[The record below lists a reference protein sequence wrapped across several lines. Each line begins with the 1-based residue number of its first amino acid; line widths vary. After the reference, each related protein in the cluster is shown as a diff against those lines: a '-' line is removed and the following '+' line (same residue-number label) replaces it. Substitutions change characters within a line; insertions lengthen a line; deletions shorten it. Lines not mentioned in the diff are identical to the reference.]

1 MAKKEQNLYSHFRR
15 TAGLL
20 LSLLMALAVIMP
32 AASYAKDTGKTV
44 RVGWYDSSYNTMDSY
59 GRRSGYAY
67 EYQLKISAYT
77 GWKYEYV
84 SGSWPDL
91 LQMLINGDIDM
102 MSDVSYTKERSE
114 YMLYPDY
121 AMGTEEYFL
130 FVAPGNHAI
139 KSSDP
144 STLNGRK
151 VGVNRDS
158 IQAMF
163 FEDWAARNNLNV
175 DLVMLNTT
183 EDESLDML
191 ESGELD
197 AYITVDSFTNP
208 DKAEPVFKIG
218 SSDFYFAI
226 SKKRPELLEEL
237 NYAMSKIQDENRYYN
252 QVMYERYINTVG
264 SNAFLS
270 QEELDWLSA
279 HGNIRVGY
287 QDNYLAFCAADEHT
301 GKLTGAMKDYL
312 DLASGCLK
320 NARLGFEAT
329 AYPTI
334 SDAIDAL
341 KRGEVDCVFPANLSG
356 YEGEKLGIVMTMP
369 LMRTDV
375 YALVPQN
382 RINSFARKEHVI
394 VAVNKG
400 NPNYDAFLL
409 ENFPNWRKVYYPT
422 TEECIVAVDE
432 GVADCIL
439 ISSFRYNNLARLC
452 EKYNL
457 ETFPTGVGLDYC
469 FAMNGDESALYAI
482 MSKAIGQIPSSSVN
496 AALSVYI
503 TEDAR
508 MSLGDFISANIV
520 PFLIAIAAILLVILA
535 LLVRSNLMKRKAE
548 QLISATEKDALT
560 GLYNRDYFFEYA
572 NRMRLEHPD
581 IPMDAVVLN
590 IEQFHSIN
598 ALNGMEYGDVILRA
612 LGNESRRVAEE
623 NSGIAGRFGADR
635 FDIYCRSGFDY
646 QQVFDRLQDKLNEMS
661 PNTSVRL
668 RMGVATQQTAA
679 EPVQQFD
686 HARTAC
692 NMARGNYKEHLI
704 VFDERIRDKELKDQ
718 ILLNDLRHALD
729 NYEFEVYYQPQFD
742 ISSDTPRLISAEALI
757 RWNHHRLGM
766 IPPDDFIPLFESN
779 GRISEVDKYVWSQVA
794 RQISLWKAQLGISLP
809 VSVNLS
815 RVDVFDP
822 GLVDTL
828 DRILEEN
835 TLERSLFRLEITE
848 SAYTEN
854 ADQLLRVTEEL
865 RRKGYTV
872 EMDDFGTGYSSLNM
886 LSSMPIDVLKIDRTF
901 IENIEHSEKSVQLV
915 ALIMGIAKDMNMSV
929 VAEGVETA
937 SQMKLLKE
945 QGCCMVQGFYLSKPL
960 HYTDFEAAFLQGS
973 NMNGKQTD
981 TRGEI
986 R

>member
-1 MAKKEQNLYSHFRR
+1 MTKSELTLSSKTRR
-15 TAGLL
+15 ISALL
-20 LSLLMALAVIMP
+20 LCLLVAAAALMP
-32 AASYAKDTGKTV
+32 AASYALDKEKIV

-84 SGSWPDL
+84 TGSWPDL

-130 FVAPGNHAI
+130 FTAPGKRAI

-144 STLNGRK
+144 STLNGKR

-158 IQAMF
+158 YQAMLF
-163 FEDWAARNNLNV
+163 DDWAARNNVSVN
-175 DLVMLNTT
+175 LVMLNTT

-191 ESGELD
+191 ENGELD

-237 NYAMSKIQDENRYYN
+237 NFAMSKIQDENRYYN

-270 QEELDWLSA
+270 QEELDWLEA

-287 QDNYLAFCAADEHT
+287 QDNYLAFCAEDVRT
-301 GKLTGAMKDYL
+301 GELTGAMKDYL
-312 DLASGCLK
+312 GLASDCLK
-320 NARLGFEAT
+320 NAHLNFETKAYAT
-329 AYPTI
+329 VE
-334 SDAIDAL
+334 DAIAAL
-341 KRGEVDCVFPANLSG
+341 KRGDIDLVFPANLSG

-369 LMRTDV
+369 LMTTDV
-375 YALVPQN
+375 YAIVPQN
-382 RINSFARKEHVI
+382 RLNSFARKEHVI

-409 ENFPNWRKVYYPT
+409 ENFPAWRKVYYPT
-422 TEECIVAVDE
+422 TEECLVAVDE

-452 EKYNL
+452 DKYNL
-457 ETFPTGVGLDYC
+457 KTFPTGVDLDYC
-469 FAMNGDESALYAI
+469 FALNGDDAVLYAI
-482 MSKAIGQIPSSSVN
+482 MSKVIGQIPSSSVN
-496 AALSVYI
+496 AALSVYV

-508 MSLGDFISANIV
+508 LGLRDFIADNIV
-520 PFLIAIAAILLVILA
+520 AFMIAVAAILLVILA
-535 LLVRSNLMKRKAE
+535 LLVHSNRMKRKAE
-548 QLISATEKDALT
+548 QLISATEKDELT

-572 NRMRLEHPD
+572 NRMRREHPD
-581 IPMDAVVLN
+581 IPMDAIVLN
-590 IEQFHSIN
+590 IEKFHSIN
-598 ALNGMEYGDVILRA
+598 ALKGMEYGDVILRA

-635 FDIYCRSGFDY
+635 FDIYCRSGLDY
-646 QQVFDRLQDKLNEMS
+646 RKVFDRLQDKLNEMS

-668 RMGVATQQTAA
+668 RMGVAKQMDVP

-686 HARTAC
+686 RARTAC

-704 VFDERIRDKELKDQ
+704 VFDESIRDKELKDQ

-742 ISSDTPRLISAEALI
+742 IRFEPPKLVSAEALI

-779 GRISEVDKYVWSQVA
+779 GTISEVDKYVWSQVA
-794 RQISLWKAQLGISLP
+794 RQISLWRSQLGVSLP

-822 GLVDTL
+822 KLVETL
-828 DRILEEN
+828 DAILEEN
-835 TLERSLFRLEITE
+835 SVDRSLFKLEITE

-854 ADQLLRVTEEL
+854 ADQLISVAEEL
-865 RRKGYTV
+865 RKKGYTV

-901 IENIEHSEKSVQLV
+901 IENIEHSEKNVQLV
-915 ALIMGIAKDMNMSV
+915 ALILDIAKDMNMSV

-937 SQMKLLKE
+937 SQMQLLKD
-945 QGCCMVQGFYLSKPL
+945 QGCYMVQGFYLSRPL

-973 NMNGKQTD
+973 E
-981 TRGEI
+981 R
-986 R
+986 